1 MNELNGWTKAGQ
13 VLAVKV
19 MMERTERHPEV

>member
-13 VLAVKV
+13 VLAVEE